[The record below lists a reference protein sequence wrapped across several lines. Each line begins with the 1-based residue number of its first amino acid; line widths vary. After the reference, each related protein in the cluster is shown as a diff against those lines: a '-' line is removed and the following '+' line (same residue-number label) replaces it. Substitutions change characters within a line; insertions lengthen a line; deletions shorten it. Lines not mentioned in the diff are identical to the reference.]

1 MNFSQRGYL
10 AAQGSA
16 CLKKVFAML
25 DMPPPTAVL
34 LLMLL
39 VLEVLPWA

>member
-1 MNFSQRGYL
+1 MNYFQRGHL
-10 AAQGSA
+10 AARGSA
-16 CLKKVFAML
+16 CLEKVFAML
-25 DMPPPTAVL
+25 VMLSSNAEL